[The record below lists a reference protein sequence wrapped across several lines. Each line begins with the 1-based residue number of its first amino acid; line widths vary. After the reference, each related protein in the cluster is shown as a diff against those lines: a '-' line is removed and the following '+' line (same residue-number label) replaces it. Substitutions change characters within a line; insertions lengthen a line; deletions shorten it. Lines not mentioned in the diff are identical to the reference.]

1 MVRQFVVG
9 VAISSV
15 NVGLHA
21 LGTIML
27 DRAVQRYWGEE
38 LQEHPMHERYL
49 LMIGVGTALMVAHVL
64 EVLVRAFFYD
74 LLGVSP
80 PGTDAVYFSL
90 VNYTTL
96 GHGEALPPNEWA
108 LLGPITAAN
117 GLLLFGWSTAVIFE
131 VVRTTIPGLRA

>member
-1 MVRQFVVG
+1 VRQFVVG
-9 VAISSV
+9 IAISSI

-27 DRAVQRYWGEE
+27 DRAVQRFLGEE
-38 LQEHPMHERYL
+38 LREHPMRARFL
-49 LMIGVGTALMVAHVL
+49 VLIGVGTALMVAHFI
-64 EVLVRAFFYD
+64 EVLIWAFFYD
-74 LLGVSP
+74 LLGVSA
-80 PGTDAVYFSL
+80 PGTDAVYFAL

-96 GHGEALPPNEWA
+96 GHGEAIPPHDWA